1 MNKRIQKLAEQC
13 EVRFVSN
20 KEIFFDREKFALL
33 IVQEC
38 IDIISPY
45 TISMSR
51 IGEEYL
57 HPIQEI
63 KKHFGVKS

>member
-33 IVQEC
+33 IVQESKQLLLDM
-38 IDIISPY
+38 INSEQGNFDTLDLALTKIN
-45 TISMSR
+45 
-51 IGEEYL
+51 E
-57 HPIQEI
+57 
-63 KKHFGVKS
+63 HFGVEE